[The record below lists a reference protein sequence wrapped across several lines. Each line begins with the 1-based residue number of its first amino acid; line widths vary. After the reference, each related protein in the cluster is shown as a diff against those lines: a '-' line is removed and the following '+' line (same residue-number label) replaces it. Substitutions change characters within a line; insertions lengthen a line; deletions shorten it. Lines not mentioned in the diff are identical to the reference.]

1 MKKAGFCAVL
11 LSAVML
17 LSGCS
22 VFDGQYVRVTPHE
35 IQSAQSQQE
44 STAVRSYVE
53 LRETLTEMV
62 AAGRESMVIL
72 TQDYPETLLEENMKS
87 ARRYVCGYDPIG
99 AYAVEDM
106 TYEIGAKGGMTAVA
120 VTVSYRHSQSDIRGI
135 VRLAN
140 SEQLEQTILT
150 ALEEIEFR
158 QVILVE
164 DYTKTDF
171 GQMVQN
177 LAQANPRNIMECPQV
192 SVDVYG
198 QGAARLIELS
208 FTYENG
214 RDVLRQMRQQVSKV
228 FDSASLYVS
237 GDGSDRQKLN
247 QLYSFLMD
255 RFSYT
260 MDTSITPAYSLLRHG
275 VGDSRAF
282 AMVFAAMCRD
292 AGLECLMV
300 TGTKNAE
307 PWTWN
312 IVQDA
317 GQYYHLDL
325 TQCKEDGFFHERT
338 DDAMGGY
345 VWDYS
350 AFPACGTAARE
361 ISEEP

>member
-1 MKKAGFCAVL
+1 MKKVGFYSVL
-11 LSAVML
+11 LSMAVL

-22 VFDGQYVRVTPHE
+22 VFDGQYVRVTPHAM
-35 IQSAQSQQE
+35 QSAQSQQE
-44 STAVRSYVE
+44 SAAVRSYVE

-62 AAGRESMVIL
+62 AAGRENMVIL
-72 TQDYPETLLEENMKS
+72 AQDYPETLLEENMKS
-87 ARRYVCGYDPIG
+87 ARLYVCSYDPVG

-106 TYEIGAKGGMTAVA
+106 TYEIGTKSGMTAVA
-120 VTVSYRHSQSDIRGI
+120 VAVTYRHSQSDIRGI
-135 VRLAN
+135 VHLD
-140 SEQLEQTILT
+140 STEKLEQTVLK
-150 ALEEIEFR
+150 ALEDIEFR
-158 QVILVE
+158 QVILVQ

-171 GQMVQN
+171 DQMVQN
-177 LAQANPRNIMECPQV
+177 LAQANPQRIMECPQV
-192 SVDVYG
+192 NADVYG
-198 QGAARLIELS
+198 RGVTRLIELS

-214 RDVLRQMRQQVSKV
+214 RDVLRQMQLQVSKV

-237 GDGSDRQKLN
+237 GDGSDRQKLT

-312 IVQDA
+312 IVRDDE
-317 GQYYHLDL
+317 QYYHLDL
-325 TQCKEDGFFHERT
+325 TQCKEDGFFYERT

-350 AFPACGTAARE
+350 AFPACGTVVRE
-361 ISEEP
+361 NLEES